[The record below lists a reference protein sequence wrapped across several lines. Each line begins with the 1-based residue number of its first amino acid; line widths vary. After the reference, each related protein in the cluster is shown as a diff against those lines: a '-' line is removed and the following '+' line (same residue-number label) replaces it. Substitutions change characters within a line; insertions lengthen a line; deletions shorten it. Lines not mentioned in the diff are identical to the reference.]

1 MTPASGHLIRFESFE
16 IDPRRGELRNGGK
29 VVPVEPQVLDLLALL
44 ASDPGRVFS
53 RDEII
58 DGIWG
63 GRIVSDS
70 AISTRINAVRQA
82 VGDDGKSQRVI
93 RTVPRRGFMFVP
105 DTDIG
110 EVVVAD
116 KILEGNPHALPLPDK
131 PSVVV
136 LPFVNLSGD
145 PKQGYYSDGIAD
157 DIITDLCRY
166 DELFVI
172 ARQSA
177 FTYRDQSREISEIA
191 GELGVQHVLE
201 GSVRR
206 AGDQVRVTVKL
217 TDAAAGRHIWAE
229 RFDRDVGDLF
239 AVQDEI
245 TGVIVNTLVGQVTRR
260 HHKLVVSGGAEAV
273 NAYDHALKAA
283 ELIWTFSPRDTLMAR
298 VEAEQAVA
306 IDPEFARAHALL
318 AMTYITEGA
327 NGWGT
332 DAAISLDLAL
342 KHSLQAAAADDR
354 EPWAHCAL
362 AWTHI
367 WRDRAHDRGI
377 EEMRLTLKLNPTNAF
392 FRSVLAWALVWAGKP
407 KDALQEIDTAMRL
420 DPHYPGLYLL
430 FRGRALF
437 HLGRYDEALPQL
449 ERSAAAMPGHANAL
463 ALLAACLAALE
474 RAQEAQ
480 PIVEQIRV
488 ASPDFTVGYVRENMP
503 YANSDDLD
511 LFCQML
517 SRAGLTE

>member
-1 MTPASGHLIRFESFE
+1 MTSASGHLISFENFE

-29 VVPVEPQVLDLLALL
+29 VVPIEPQVLDLLALL

-58 DGIWG
+58 DGVWG

-82 VGDDGKSQRVI
+82 VADDGKSQRVI

-105 DTDIG
+105 DTNIG

-116 KILEGNPHALPLPDK
+116 RAMEDLPQALPLPDK

-136 LPFVNLSGD
+136 LPFENLSGD
-145 PKQGYYSDGIAD
+145 PEQGYFSDGITD

-177 FTYRDQSREISEIA
+177 FTYRDHTRDISEIVR
-191 GELGVQHVLE
+191 ELGVRYVLE

-206 AGDQVRVTVKL
+206 SGDRVRVTVKL
-217 TDAAAGRHIWAE
+217 IDADTGGHIWAE

-260 HHKLVVSGGAEAV
+260 HYKRVVSGGAEAV

-283 ELIWTFSPRDTLMAR
+283 ELTWTFSPRETLLAR
-298 VEAEQAVA
+298 AEAEQAVA
-306 IDPEFARAHALL
+306 IDPAFARAHALL
-318 AMTYITEGA
+318 ALTYITESG

-332 DAAISLDLAL
+332 DTVVSRDRAL
-342 KHSLQAAAADDR
+342 KHSLLAVAADDR
-354 EPWAHCAL
+354 DPWAHCAL

-377 EEMRLTLKLNPTNAF
+377 EEMHLTLKLNPTNAF
-392 FRSVLAWALVWAGKP
+392 FHCILAWALCWAGNYE
-407 KDALQEIDTAMRL
+407 DALQEIDTAMRL

-437 HLGRYDEALPQL
+437 HLGRYDEALPLL
-449 ERSAAAMPGHANAL
+449 ERAAVAMPEHANAL
-463 ALLAACLAALE
+463 ALLAACLAALG
-474 RAQEAQ
+474 RTQEAE
-480 PIVEQIRV
+480 PIVQQISA
-488 ASPDFTVGYVRENMP
+488 ASPDFTVGYVRETMP
-503 YANSDDLD
+503 YANSNDLN
-511 LFCQML
+511 LFSQML
-517 SRAGLTE
+517 LRAGLPE